1 MYRYALRQSASV
13 PRFLY
18 PAKGYGDISLNF
30 HLQCNIIHLFHNC
43 LYRFS
48 YFSISAVI
56 MDFAFDVSSAQY
68 SPSRRYTGISS
79 SVRFKSTTVIRP
91 SFSNAVTSILSV
103 YLVTPIRC
111 APAFRKC
118 VKCHMV
124 PAAAVFLNV
133 TADILCPALPVFRL

>member
-1 MYRYALRQSASV
+1 MCIRDRFFTCPVIHSGLFQNTTVSTVLSTCSPDVYAKTVGSAPGS
-13 PRFLY
+13 R
-18 PAKGYGDISLNF
+18 
-30 HLQCNIIHLFHNC
+30 CLFHNC

-118 VKCHMV
+118 VKCHR
-124 PAAAVFLNV
+124 
-133 TADILCPALPVFRL
+133 CPRLRYSSM